1 MINTP
6 SDFIVEGS
14 INVIC
19 LFIGILLGR
28 YGIPSRR
35 GDVLVETSTSPSG
48 NTQKP
53 NRAMYAFGLVVAL
66 LALMT
71 VGQSVALNNEI
82 QNDAQQQAQCN
93 RTMVEMIDDR
103 AQVRL
108 QKDQALL
115 SIILAVRDQLHATGE
130 DGQKDIVSPALDE
143 FVSVNAKLTEDLKN
157 APLPDPNCGGQ
168 EPK

>member
-1 MINTP
+1 MLNTP

-28 YGIPSRR
+28 YGIPNRR
-35 GDVLVETSTSPSG
+35 GDVLVDPSTSPSG
-48 NTQKP
+48 TPQKTSK
-53 NRAMYAFGLVVAL
+53 AMYAFGLVVGL

-71 VGQSVALNNEI
+71 VGQSVALNSEI
-82 QNDAQQQAQCN
+82 QSDAQQQAECN
-93 RTMVEMIDDR
+93 RTMVQMIDDR

-115 SIILAVRDQLHATGE
+115 AIILAVRDQLHATGE
-130 DGQKDIVSPALDE
+130 DGQKDIVSPALDQ
-143 FVSVNAKLTEDLKN
+143 FISVNAKLTEDLKN
-157 APLPDPNCGGQ
+157 SPLPDPNCGGQ
-168 EPK
+168 EPQ